1 MNDGTLFGLLFVLP
15 GVKNF
20 AYLSSIA
27 SKKGPD
33 IVEICSIFRLDK
45 FSLFLWA
52 GKIIAEV
59 FLIRSLYAVD
69 WNMLR
74 L

>member
-1 MNDGTLFGLLFVLP
+1 MNDGTLFCLQFVLP
-15 GVKNF
+15 GAKNF

-27 SKKGPD
+27 SKKGPG

-59 FLIRSLYAVD
+59 FLIRFLYAVD